1 MISAKWH
8 RFAAYCILVHM
19 VPISASLHQSS
30 SRRCSCILVACG
42 TFFSVVICNKASNL
56 VNLFVHEDEAV
67 NCSPSLLLCTTLST
81 HLHLVQ
87 LVLCV
92 VMLKLGCQQ
101 TFLMIWSATKLLIAP
116 HFCFCAR
123 HYLLICIL
131 FSLYHVLKIYEK
143 LGCLHPFLMI

>member
-1 MISAKWH
+1 MK
-8 RFAAYCILVHM
+8 M
-19 VPISASLHQSS
+19 
-30 SRRCSCILVACG
+30 
-42 TFFSVVICNKASNL
+42 K
-56 VNLFVHEDEAV
+56 AV

-116 HFCFCAR
+116 HLCFCAR

-143 LGCLHPFLMI
+143 LGCLHPFLMIQSATKLLLQLTPSTLSKGWLKKMKLFIGFFLLSMFMVIIYGHNAWCLEAYAEN

>member
-67 NCSPSLLLCTTLST
+67 NCSPSPLLCTTLSTHLHLVACTLCCYAETWLPTNLFDDLVCNKAVNCSPSLLLCTTLST

-87 LVLCV
+87 LVPCV
-92 VMLKLGCQQ
+92 ENL
-101 TFLMIWSATKLLIAP
+101 
-116 HFCFCAR
+116 
-123 HYLLICIL
+123 
-131 FSLYHVLKIYEK
+131 
-143 LGCLHPFLMI
+143 